1 MHRSLKLTLTTLAVV
16 ALGLPAI
23 AAAQGSFTVDPVAAK
38 RGKTVWQNSG
48 CMICHNIGVGQGAG
62 PDLAGIH
69 ERRTI
74 EWLTS
79 FLKNTTEMLQ
89 TDPIAQ
95 ALLVQYRNIKMPQ
108 VLHNDRDI
116 NAVLHYIAERSA
128 KTNFRP

>member
-1 MHRSLKLTLTTLAVV
+1 MHRSLKLTLTTLAAI

-38 RGKTVWQNSG
+38 RGRAVWQKSG
-48 CMICHNIGVGQGAG
+48 CMICHNIGLGRGAG

-69 ERRTI
+69 DRRTI
-74 EWLTS
+74 EWLTA

-89 TDPIAQ
+89 SDPIAQ
-95 ALLVQYRNIKMPQ
+95 ALLVQYKHIKMPQ
-108 VLHNDRDI
+108 VLHNDTDI

-128 KTNFRP
+128 KTEYRP

>member
-38 RGKTVWQNSG
+38 RGRVVWQKTG
-48 CMICHNIGVGQGAG
+48 CMICHTIGVGQGAG
-62 PDLAGIH
+62 PDLAGVH

-74 EWLTS
+74 DWLTRW
-79 FLKNTTEMLQ
+79 LQNTTEMLQ

-95 ALLVQYRNIKMPQ
+95 AMLVQYKNIKMPQ
-108 VLHNDRDI
+108 VKMSDSDI
-116 NAVLHYIAERSA
+116 NAVLHYIAERTEKA
-128 KTNFRP
+128 R

>member
-1 MHRSLKLTLTTLAVV
+1 MHRSLKLTLTTLAAI

-38 RGKTVWQNSG
+38 RGKVVWQNTG

-74 EWLTS
+74 EWLTA

-89 TDPIAQ
+89 SDPIAQ
-95 ALLVQYRNIKMPQ
+95 ALLVRYRNIKMPQ

-128 KTNFRP
+128 KTTFRP